1 MKYFLILAL
10 TTVVINAGEFLLD
23 ASVTLKLTY
32 RAIMVSISYRTLL
45 LNLYFI
51 GYIKNRGPLKA
62 LPGIHARIVGG
73 EDAKRGEFP
82 FIVSWQSSSGF
93 NRDILTFCHKFSKFG
108 Y

>member
-1 MKYFLILAL
+1 
-10 TTVVINAGEFLLD
+10 
-23 ASVTLKLTY
+23 
-32 RAIMVSISYRTLL
+32 MVSISYHTLL

-93 NRDILTFCHKFSKFG
+93 NRDILTFCHEFSKFC
-108 Y
+108 YQKFKEIL